1 MMPDVSGGSHMIP
14 DVLGGS
20 HMMPDVQE
28 EVI

>member
-1 MMPDVSGGSHMIP
+1 MMSDDSGGSQMIP